1 MEPNKDTAA
10 EPFKIVDYLDLIPRK
25 PDPNPKATQQLCDQ
39 IRNMLKDHEFPPV
52 IPTNFK
58 RFEEMIPKGG
68 FKPGEL
74 VLFASTPRPS
84 ECKSNLVFHMALKRR
99 AEDPNY
105 KPVFHFENEWSAY
118 DQERFETACKNMGLE
133 ITNDNK
139 ESKS

>member
-1 MEPNKDTAA
+1 MEPSKAPLRT
-10 EPFKIVDYLDLIPRK
+10 VDYLTGIGSK

-52 IPTNFK
+52 MPTNFK
-58 RFEEMIPKGG
+58 RFEAMIPKGG

-84 ECKSNLVFHMALKRR
+84 ECKSNLVLHTVRKRM
-99 AEDPNY
+99 AEDPTY

-139 ESKS
+139 ETKS